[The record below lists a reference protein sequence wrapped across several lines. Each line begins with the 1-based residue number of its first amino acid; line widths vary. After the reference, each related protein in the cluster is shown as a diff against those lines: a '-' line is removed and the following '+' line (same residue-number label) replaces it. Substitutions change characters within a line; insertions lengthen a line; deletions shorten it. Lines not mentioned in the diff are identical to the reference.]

1 MSLESVS
8 RNQHNVSSLETDHL
22 NNVGIDIKELL
33 FGKSPLD
40 FKTLGISCRPDQTW
54 VPLSVSLSRSS
65 SQGSQAGGCK
75 VILWFLFLSSPGPKP
90 SFPKPP
96 RPNPNQVQPSSK
108 PKLVSSGLGLTLKS
122 CRPPPPP
129 TTFKHLG
136 GVPQKVSKSKK
147 VSEWS
152 SLLLHKKNLLDSGRK
167 DKGLSTMFK
176 EDIIKLTCCTIIQHL
191 GLTNSVQEQSSTVT

>member
-1 MSLESVS
+1 MPGIVTQNNANLTLEYRKKSKFNSLLDLPGRGVS
-8 RNQHNVSSLETDHL
+8 
-22 NNVGIDIKELL
+22 EL
-33 FGKSPLD
+33 GKIPY
-40 FKTLGISCRPDQTW
+40 F
-54 VPLSVSLSRSS
+54 
-65 SQGSQAGGCK
+65 
-75 VILWFLFLSSPGPKP
+75 FLSSPV
-90 SFPKPP
+90 PKPP
-96 RPNPNQVQPSSK
+96 RPLPNQVQPSSK

-152 SLLLHKKNLLDSGRK
+152 SLLCHKKNLLDSGRK

-176 EDIIKLTCCTIIQHL
+176 EDIIKLTCCTIINKTRSGQ
-191 GLTNSVQEQSSTVT
+191 

>member
-108 PKLVSSGLGLTLKS
+108 PKLVPMGLGLALKS
-122 CRPPPPP
+122 YQNASLQGREFSARRTQCRTWWNSPAL
-129 TTFKHLG
+129 FL
-136 GVPQKVSKSKK
+136 
-147 VSEWS
+147 
-152 SLLLHKKNLLDSGRK
+152 
-167 DKGLSTMFK
+167 
-176 EDIIKLTCCTIIQHL
+176 IQSI
-191 GLTNSVQEQSSTVT
+191 TSI